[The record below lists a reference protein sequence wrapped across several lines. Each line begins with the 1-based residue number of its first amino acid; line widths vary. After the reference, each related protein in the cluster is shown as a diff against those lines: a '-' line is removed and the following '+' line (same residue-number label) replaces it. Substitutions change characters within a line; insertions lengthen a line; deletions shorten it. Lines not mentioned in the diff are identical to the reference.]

1 MEIKIIAYIVIGI
14 LVLIALW
21 NLVAPKT
28 DGDSPAF
35 NIFGT
40 LFGKNASGNLKV
52 PNTRCYSECSME
64 ILTSGESLESCLA
77 AKPDCN

>member
-21 NLVAPKT
+21 NFVAPKT
-28 DGDSPAF
+28 DADSLAF

-40 LFGKNASGNLKV
+40 IFEKT
-52 PNTRCYSECSME
+52 PNTQCYSECSME
-64 ILTSGESLESCLA
+64 ILNTGESLESCLA
-77 AKPDCN
+77 NKEDCN

>member
-21 NLVAPKT
+21 NFVAPKT
-28 DGDSPAF
+28 DADSPAF

-40 LFGKNASGNLKV
+40 IFGKDGDAIDI
-52 PNTRCYSECSME
+52 PNTQCYSECSME

-77 AKPDCN
+77 TKCPEN